1 MSGDEKGTE
10 RVDVSGD
17 EKGTERLERGNS
29 WTGYQVPK
37 KLLYLSLRLIGTLSY
52 TMGITTNPS
61 ERAFLGIG
69 LQQLA

>member
-10 RVDVSGD
+10 RV
-17 EKGTERLERGNS
+17 ERGDS
-29 WTGYQVPK
+29 WTGYQVAK
-37 KLLYLSLRLIGTLSY
+37 KWLYLSLRLKGTLSY
-52 TMGITTNPS
+52 TLGITTNPS